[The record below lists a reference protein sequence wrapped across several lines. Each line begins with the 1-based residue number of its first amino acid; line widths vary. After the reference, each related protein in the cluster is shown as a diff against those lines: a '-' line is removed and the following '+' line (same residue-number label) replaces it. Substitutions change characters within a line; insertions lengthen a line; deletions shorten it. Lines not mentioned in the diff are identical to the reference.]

1 MVLKPTN
8 SFDGFET
15 NELSKPESGGVRF
28 SFEDSRRARAR
39 AREEK
44 PGDRSYST
52 TVLWRSC
59 TNQVGWELWIVTL
72 IKAGVSLAGSCFSV
86 MALEPQAAHQGRL
99 LSLRLPNE
107 PDEEEVQTNPDSAS
121 SCLVE
126 CVLLCFWTRNRGKV
140 DLHSMV
146 PAHQILWILH
156 VH

>member
-8 SFDGFET
+8 SQNRNQVVSVSVLKTRG
-15 NELSKPESGGVRF
+15 
-28 SFEDSRRARAR
+28 ARAR

-126 CVLLCFWTRNRGKV
+126 WVLLCFWTRNRGKV